1 MDKET
6 EIREG
11 LEAENILKSDV
22 FKKTFINYKNELI
35 ETWEQTSPEDIAL
48 RESIYKAIQILP
60 EVERHLRIIINN
72 WKITTQQIEKM
83 SGVFKI

>member
-48 RESIYKAIQILP
+48 RESIYKACLLYTSP
-60 EVERHLRIIINN
+60 SPRD
-72 WKITTQQIEKM
+72 
-83 SGVFKI
+83 

>member
-1 MDKET
+1 MDKDT

-11 LEAENILKSDV
+11 IEAENILNSDV
-22 FKKTFINYKNELI
+22 FKKTFTNYKNELI
-35 ETWEQTSPEDIAL
+35 ETWQQTSPEDVAL

-72 WKITTQQIEKM
+72 GKITTQQIEKM

>member
-60 EVERHLRIIINN
+60 EVERHLRLSLIHI
-72 WKITTQQIEKM
+72 
-83 SGVFKI
+83 